1 MTSPNARKS
10 TRMFAAA
17 RHGFT
22 LIEVMI
28 VILIV
33 LALGGLVAYNLL
45 GTKED
50 AENKLCKIDMNTLEQ
65 ALKQYR
71 FDHGRYPTDDE
82 GLEVLW
88 NKEKLQ
94 DEEEAKKWRKLLE
107 QPMAKDRFGNE
118 WGYRQ
123 VSEHGEEDKY
133 DLWSYGRDKQEGT
146 ADDINSWKSEEGT
159 GGNSGTTPSGNS
171 GGSGGG
177 GGGGGN

>member
-1 MTSPNARKS
+1 MSTATSVRRTLRRS
-10 TRMFAAA
+10 S
-17 RHGFT
+17 GFT

-33 LALGGLVAYNLL
+33 LALGGLVAYNLM

-65 ALKQYR
+65 ALKQFR

-88 NKEKLQ
+88 NKEKMQ

-107 QPMAKDRFGNE
+107 QPMPDDRFGNP

-123 VSEHGEEDKY
+123 ASENGEEDKY
-133 DLWSYGRDKQEGT
+133 DLWSIGRDKQEGT
-146 ADDINSWKSEEGT
+146 ADDINSWKSDEASGASGATGT
-159 GGNSGTTPSGNS
+159 S
-171 GGSGGG
+171 GSGGG
-177 GGGGGN
+177 STTGSN

>member
-1 MTSPNARKS
+1 MTSLNSRKLDRSKTLARS
-10 TRMFAAA
+10 
-17 RHGFT
+17 GFT

-50 AENKLCKIDMNTLEQ
+50 AENKLCKIDMNTIEQ
-65 ALKQYR
+65 SLKQYR
-71 FDHGRYPTDDE
+71 FDHGRYPTDEE

-107 QPMAKDRFGNE
+107 QPMPRDRFGNE

-146 ADDINSWKSEEGT
+146 ADDINSWKTEDGASGSNSSGST
-159 GGNSGTTPSGNS
+159 GNSGTTGT
-171 GGSGGG
+171 
-177 GGGGGN
+177 GGN

>member
-1 MTSPNARKS
+1 MKTRKAR
-10 TRMFAAA
+10 TLHGFASAA
-17 RHGFT
+17 RGGFT

-65 ALKQYR
+65 ALKQFR
-71 FDHGRYPTDDE
+71 FDHGRYPTDEE

-88 NKEKLQ
+88 SKEKLQ

-107 QPMAKDRFGNE
+107 QPMPNDRFGNQ

-123 VSEHGEEDKY
+123 NSEHGEEDRY

-146 ADDINSWKSEEGT
+146 ADDIVSWKAEEDASGGGSKGGGAGGGT
-159 GGNSGTTPSGNS
+159 GGGT
-171 GGSGGG
+171 GGG
-177 GGGGGN
+177 KP